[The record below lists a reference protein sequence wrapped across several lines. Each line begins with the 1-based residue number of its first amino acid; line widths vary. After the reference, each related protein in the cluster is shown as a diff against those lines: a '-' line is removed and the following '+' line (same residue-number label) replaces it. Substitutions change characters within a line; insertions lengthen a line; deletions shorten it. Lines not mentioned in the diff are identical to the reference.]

1 MQRELITGTA
11 VLGVIAAVA
20 FSALVLTTS
29 PSAAD
34 EDAATSNEMQPP
46 AGMGELRKQLQAEAK
61 ALQWSPNNPDGLRE
75 GQLSACLPNGTSCV
89 TIAWTAPLFVTEE
102 MLAE

>member
-1 MQRELITGTA
+1 MQRKLITGTSI
-11 VLGVIAAVA
+11 LGVIAAVA
-20 FSALVLTTS
+20 FAGLVMTAS

-34 EDAATSNEMQPP
+34 DDIVPPIP
-46 AGMGELRKQLQAEAK
+46 AGMGELHRQLEAEAK
-61 ALQWSPNNPDGLRE
+61 ALRWSPVNPDGLRE

-89 TIAWTAPLFVTEE
+89 TVVWTAPLFVTDE